1 MIEPA
6 SQDFYIPVMKDI
18 LIYAGLAVLLAGAL
32 LGLYIALKGFFGSNR
47 PMTQRFRLD
56 YLHPGPQNVRL
67 KPLLRLWVIIM
78 GQRIFSVGGDM
89 SEYSVIF
96 AK

>member
-32 LGLYIALKGFFGSNR
+32 LGLYIALKGFFGSNK

-56 YLHPGPQNVRL
+56 YLHPGSQNVRL
-67 KPLLRLWVIIM
+67 KPLLRLWSIIM
-78 GQRIFSVGGDM
+78 LAGVAIIGIGAA
-89 SEYSVIF
+89 IP
-96 AK
+96 